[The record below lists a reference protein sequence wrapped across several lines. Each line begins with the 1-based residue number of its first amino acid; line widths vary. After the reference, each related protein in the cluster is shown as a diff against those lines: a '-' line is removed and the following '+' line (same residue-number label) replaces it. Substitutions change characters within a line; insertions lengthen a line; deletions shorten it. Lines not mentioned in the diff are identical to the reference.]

1 MDDRQPQG
9 ATAGPVAREGMW
21 TGIWTATVLGL
32 VVYAVGIVNE
42 VTSYTL
48 NDYGIYPREINGL
61 LGIPV
66 SWAIHGS
73 PAHLMN
79 NALPLV
85 ILGAF
90 VAVRG
95 RATYVK
101 TTIFVVATSGAL
113 VWLVGKPA
121 LHLGASGIV
130 FGYFGYLLA
139 RGMLERSP
147 LAVGLAFVAVLLYGG
162 ILIGVLP
169 GQAGVSWES
178 HLFGFVAGAVAG
190 HYFPKPVRRAPRL
203 QVIDG
208 DG

>member
-1 MDDRQPQG
+1 MDNQRLA
-9 ATAGPVAREGMW
+9 ATTASPMARASIW
-21 TGIWTATVLGL
+21 PGIWTATFLGL
-32 VVYAVGIVNE
+32 VVYAVGIINE

-48 NDYGIYPREINGL
+48 NNYGIYPREIDGL

-95 RATYVK
+95 RATYIK

-139 RGMLERSP
+139 RGLLERSP
-147 LAVGLAFVAVLLYGG
+147 LAVGLAFAAVLLYGG

-169 GQAGVSWES
+169 GQEGVSWES
-178 HLFGFVAGAVAG
+178 HLFGFVAGTVAG
-190 HYFPKPVRRAPRL
+190 HYFPRPVRRAPRL
-203 QVIDG
+203 RIVDG